1 MKTHR
6 CKGSLAAHASI
17 RQCVRFN
24 LFKYIGDSIAWRLFT
39 PREDDEVIGCVH
51 LDYVAIIA
59 YCPFCGEKL
68 SEEDIV

>member
-6 CKGSLAAHASI
+6 CKGSLAAHIPI
-17 RQCVRFN
+17 RKCRWFDW
-24 LFKYIGDSIAWRLFT
+24 LKYPGDTIAWRLFN

-51 LDYVAIIA
+51 LDHVAAIA

-68 SEEDIV
+68 PEVEG